1 MILQPLELISLAIS
15 ALLAFITC
23 AFAVELTIRLG
34 KIKNYRV
41 RYGLRG
47 LALFAPILD
56 YFFSTFNFGNLF
68 NPLSCQSC
76 TQKLLLQA
84 CAPELLDYLNINQI
98 SLIRYLAFEYNERIY
113 FTLFVLVCGIPFWL
127 VFKTLFC
134 ACQEWKVMKN
144 LSQQCTVVNRSIH
157 NSALM
162 EAITRAD
169 LKIVTG
175 KEISMPMVSFG
186 NQIFIPAV
194 IVETFPQSEYEAI
207 LAHESAHIFWK
218 DPACKLL
225 VKLMTAFFWWIPMQ
239 SWGSRMV
246 QEQEMSCDQYVTK
259 YQLESDSLASAL
271 LRASKLAKE
280 KSECTVCYFSQQPHS
295 TLVRIKALLN
305 LSSGKEQKLSPV
317 YWIVM
322 IVALLI
328 LAFCFFKQ

>member
-23 AFAVELTIRLG
+23 AFAVEVTMRLG

-84 CAPELLDYLNINQI
+84 CAPELLEYLNINQI
-98 SLIRYLAFEYNERIY
+98 SLIRYLAFEYNEGIY
-113 FTLFVLVCGIPFWL
+113 LTLFVLMCGIPLWL

-134 ACQEWKVMKN
+134 AYHEWNVLKK
-144 LSQQCTVVNRSIH
+144 LSKQCVVANRPIH
-157 NSALM
+157 NMALM
-162 EAITRAD
+162 KRITRAN
-169 LKIVTG
+169 LQIVTSN
-175 KEISMPMVSFG
+175 EISMPMVSFG
-186 NQIFIPAV
+186 KQIFIPTA
-194 IVETFPQSEYEAI
+194 IMKTFSQNEYESI
-207 LAHESAHIFWK
+207 LAHEAAHIFWK
-218 DPACKLL
+218 DPALKLL
-225 VKLMTAFFWWIPMQ
+225 IKLITAFFWWIPMQ
-239 SWGSRMV
+239 SWSEKMV
-246 QEQEMSCDQYVTK
+246 QEQEMSCDNDVTK

-271 LRASKLAKE
+271 LKASKLAKAN
-280 KSECTVCYFSQQPHS
+280 SECTVCYFSQQPHS

-305 LSSGKEQKLSPV
+305 MNSATEQKLSPI
-317 YWIVM
+317 YWIVAGAAM
-322 IVALLI
+322 LI
-328 LAFCFFKQ
+328 LVACFFKA